1 MAVKYIYRILSVAAY
16 GAMYLFTAIM
26 VLLGI
31 PFVFFK
37 LKRIVKA
44 MMQFWAKTIFI
55 ILGKVIRVEGKENLQ
70 GNLHFMLVANHTSL
84 FDIVAIASV
93 FPDIAWF
100 GHERLL
106 SIPVFRRFLIL
117 TGYIPMR
124 KTSYRNTKEMIDR
137 LKDSSKSSNIVI
149 FPEGTRSLNGKIN
162 DFYRGFIILLRSS
175 DIDVLPVTLNGFYSL
190 KPKNR
195 FSINFSAKPE
205 VIIHK
210 PYERKHLIGKTDQEI
225 AALIKSTIESAVKND
240 FDDVSA
246 EVNFD
251 NPNKILA

>member
-1 MAVKYIYRILSVAAY
+1 MEVKYIYRILTVAAY
-16 GAMYLFTAIM
+16 GLMYLFTALM
-26 VLLGI
+26 VLIGI
-31 PFVFFK
+31 PFVYFRQE
-37 LKRIVKA
+37 RIVKY
-44 MMQFWAKTIFI
+44 MMRFWAITIFLI
-55 ILGKVIRVEGKENLQ
+55 IGKSVRVRGRENLS
-70 GNLHFMLVANHTSL
+70 NDLHFMLIANHSSL
-84 FDIVAIASV
+84 FDIVAIAAV
-93 FPDIAWF
+93 FPDLAWF

-137 LKDSSKSSNIVI
+137 LKESSKNSNIAI
-149 FPEGTRSLNGKIN
+149 FPEGTRSLDGKIN

-210 PYERKHLIGKTDQEI
+210 PFERRYLLEKSDQEI
-225 AALIKSTIESAVKND
+225 AAIIKSTIESSVKND
-240 FDDVSA
+240 LADSSIEMDI
-246 EVNFD
+246 D

>member
-1 MAVKYIYRILSVAAY
+1 MAVKNIYRILSVPAY

-26 VLLGI
+26 LFIGI
-31 PFVFFK
+31 PFIFFNRK
-37 LKRIVKA
+37 QIVKA
-44 MMQFWAKTIFI
+44 MMRFWARVIFL
-55 ILGKVIRVEGKENLQ
+55 ILGKTIRVEGKENIPH
-70 GNLHFMLVANHTSL
+70 NLHYMLVANHSSL

-100 GHERLL
+100 GHERLMKV
-106 SIPVFRRFLIL
+106 PVFRRFLIL

-124 KTSYRNTKEMIDR
+124 KTSYRNTKEMIDN
-137 LKDSSKSSNIVI
+137 LKEGSKTSNIAI
-149 FPEGTRSLNGKIN
+149 FPEGTRSLDGKIN

-175 DIDVLPVTLNGFYSL
+175 DIAVLPVTLNGFYSL

-210 PYERKHLIGKTDQEI
+210 HFDRSSLVEKSDQEI
-225 AALIKSTIESAVKND
+225 AALIKFTIESSVKND
-240 FDDVSA
+240 PDELFR
-246 EVNFD
+246 EINFD

>member
-1 MAVKYIYRILSVAAY
+1 MAVKYIYRILTVAAY

-26 VLLGI
+26 VFIGI
-31 PFVFFK
+31 PFVYFNR
-37 LKRIVKA
+37 KRIVKA
-44 MMQFWAKTIFI
+44 MMRFWASTIFL
-55 ILGKVIRVEGKENLQ
+55 ILGKIIRVEGKENLSE
-70 GNLHFMLVANHTSL
+70 NLHFMLVANHSSL

-93 FPDIAWF
+93 FPDLAWF

-124 KTSYRNTKEMIDR
+124 KTSYRNTREMIDK
-137 LKDSSKSSNIVI
+137 LKESSKSCNIAI
-149 FPEGTRSLNGKIN
+149 FPEGTRSLDGRLN

-205 VIIHK
+205 IIIHK
-210 PYERKHLIGKTDQEI
+210 PFERRSLVEKSDQEI
-225 AALIKSTIESAVKND
+225 AALIKSTIESGVKTESNST
-240 FDDVSA
+240 SA
-246 EVNFD
+246 EINFD
-251 NPNKILA
+251 KPNKILA